1 MQLVGGDLI
10 DSLMVLFALV
20 FNGCI
25 VVVFVARAQ
34 ERDRLESLV
43 GYIVNLLLV
52 PFSMLWVLNLLGGSE
67 VGRLI
72 TGMPIIVFLL
82 YDLWYRT
89 LSREK
94 PKHHPRR
101 WPVELYVY
109 LLLFLFG
116 SMLLVGYAFLVS
128 LFDGFIVL
136 AVYFASLAAY
146 GYYQYKYRK
155 TQT

>member
-1 MQLVGGDLI
+1 LQLVDGELI
-10 DSLMVLFALV
+10 DSLMILSALIY
-20 FNGCI
+20 NSCI
-25 VVVFVARAQ
+25 VVVFVARGS
-34 ERDRLESLV
+34 EHDRLESLA
-43 GYIVNLLLV
+43 GYMVNVLLV
-52 PFSMLWVLNLLGGSE
+52 PFSILWVLNLLGGSE

-72 TGMPIIVFLL
+72 TGMPIIIFLL

-101 WPVELYVY
+101 WPVELCIY
-109 LLLFLFG
+109 LILFLFG
-116 SMLLVGYAFLVS
+116 SMLLTGYAFLVS
-128 LFDGFIVL
+128 LFYGFIVL
-136 AVYFASLAAY
+136 AMYYASLAAY